1 MPAGHAATVPRG
13 APASATRSIG
23 RGKLELMLERFIATI
38 TDPTVPPTSDP
49 ATSSPATAS
58 KGLASGLSD
67 VIGTVVDN
75 LGNNGYQTGMALV
88 VATAAVI
95 AMLNLDV
102 HKAVLAPVSVG
113 AFWAGWLGWNT
124 FTAQDN
130 PLFPGDVSAT
140 KLWDVALA
148 GDTGFLLVV
157 IVACVA
163 AIFLWKKSTALASR
177 LWLLLGAV
185 LGASFVYNLFEAVRD
200 A

>member
-1 MPAGHAATVPRG
+1 
-13 APASATRSIG
+13 
-23 RGKLELMLERFIATI
+23 MLERLIATI
-38 TDPTVPPTSDP
+38 TDPTVPPAPDP
-49 ATSSPATAS
+49 GSESPAAAS
-58 KGLASGLSD
+58 KGLASGLAD
-67 VIGTVVDN
+67 VIGSVADN
-75 LGNNGYQTGMALV
+75 LGNNGYQTGIALV
-88 VATAAVI
+88 VATAAII
-95 AMLNLDV
+95 AMLNLAV
-102 HKAVLAPVSVG
+102 HKAVLVPVGVG

-124 FTAQDN
+124 ISAQNN

-163 AIFLWKKSTALASR
+163 AVFLWKKSTALASR

-185 LGASFVYNLFEAVRD
+185 LGASFVYNLVEAVRD

>member
-1 MPAGHAATVPRG
+1 MRHD
-13 APASATRSIG
+13 
-23 RGKLELMLERFIATI
+23 KLESMLVRLLASV
-38 TDPTVPPTSDP
+38 TDPTVPSTTDP
-49 ATSSPATAS
+49 AVAPAGEGAGIASSIA
-58 KGLASGLSD
+58 D
-67 VIGTVVDN
+67 VIGGVIDN
-75 LGNNGYQTGMALV
+75 LGNNGYQTGVALV
-88 VATAAVI
+88 VATAAVV

-102 HKAVLAPVSVG
+102 HKAVLAPVGIG

-148 GDTGFLLVV
+148 GDTGFLIVV

-163 AIFLWKKSTALASR
+163 AIFLWRKGTALASR
-177 LWLLLGAV
+177 VWLLVGAV
-185 LGASFVYNLFEAVRD
+185 LGASFLYNLLEAFRD